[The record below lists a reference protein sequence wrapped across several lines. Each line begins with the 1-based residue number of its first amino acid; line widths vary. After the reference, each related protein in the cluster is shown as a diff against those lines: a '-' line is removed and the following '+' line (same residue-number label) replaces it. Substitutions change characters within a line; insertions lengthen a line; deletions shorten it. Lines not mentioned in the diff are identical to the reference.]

1 MDNLSSKERVA
12 ERSDQLHRELTSSQ
26 EYCWLLLDPVLRPI
40 LDDSPL
46 GLLLADRPLVRIPS
60 AGEPDPSLMP
70 LLFAFD
76 PTRASDHDLIWQSL
90 REAVEELEP
99 ETLAQGG
106 GRRICGWLESDADGK
121 TIARHIATQMIQS
134 HGEARRLL
142 LRWYDPAVLW
152 AIWPLLQ
159 RSQQATLL
167 GPIASFRILDPA
179 GHWAKLTP
187 PQLAASQ
194 ALDLTP
200 DQWLGIECIAA
211 LNGVMREFDLMPL
224 SGERV
229 NAMRDNAM
237 AALGRARRLGFVD
250 SQDQRAFAHLALT
263 VHADFDAHPL
273 VAERLAKRAKDDY
286 FSALVDDLSADHW
299 AQIRHDNANPA
310 TRQSPK

>member
-1 MDNLSSKERVA
+1 MDNLTSEVRVA
-12 ERSDQLHRELTSSQ
+12 ERSDQLHRALASSQ
-26 EYCWLLLDPVLRPI
+26 ECCWLLLDPVLRPI
-40 LDDSPL
+40 FDESPL
-46 GLLLADRPLVRIPS
+46 GLLLVDRPLVRLP
-60 AGEPDPSLMP
+60 GVGDPDPSLMP
-70 LLFAFD
+70 LLLAFD
-76 PTRASDHDLIWQSL
+76 PSRASDHDLIWQSL
-90 REAVEELEP
+90 CEALEELAP

-106 GRRICGWLESDADGK
+106 GRRICGWLESGADGK
-121 TIARHIATQMIQS
+121 TLARHIAKQMIQP
-134 HGEARRLL
+134 HGEARCRL

-167 GPIASFRILDPA
+167 GPITSFRILDPA

-200 DQWLGIECIAA
+200 DQWQGIECIAA
-211 LNGVMREFDLMPL
+211 LNGIMREFDLMPL
-224 SGERV
+224 SGDRV
-229 NAMRDNAM
+229 DAMRDNAM

-250 SQDQRAFAHLALT
+250 SQDQRAFARLALT

-273 VAERLAKRAKDDY
+273 VAERLAKRAKDHY
-286 FSALVDDLSADHW
+286 FSALIDDLSADHW